1 VADCACKPAVLA
13 AMASIVGMY
22 FIWISISVV

>member
-1 VADCACKPAVLA
+1 VDCACKPAVQA
-13 AMASIVGMY
+13 ANASVIGMY